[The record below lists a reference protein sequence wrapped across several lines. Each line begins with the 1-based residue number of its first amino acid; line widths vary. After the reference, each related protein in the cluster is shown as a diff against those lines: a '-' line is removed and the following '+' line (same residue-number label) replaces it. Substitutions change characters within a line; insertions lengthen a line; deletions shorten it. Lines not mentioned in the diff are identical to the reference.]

1 VLIDFI
7 AVLRANL
14 AALGHDYSVAAY
26 QPNTQVALPLMLNGS
41 LVTIGYQ
48 DAVAI
53 LVRSGV
59 ETANGSGHRFAASP
73 PTSHTAGIP
82 FLRGWTQV
90 DARVGGGWVRFVNT
104 HLEIQSFAPIQT
116 AQATEL
122 VAAMNNSPHP
132 VILVGDFNSAANPSA
147 PADRKTGSYGILRAA
162 GFDDL
167 WSRVHDEDTGPTCCH
182 LADLSNTTA
191 SFNQRLDL
199 IMARNIAGQNPGF
212 AGGVQMGVVGGSGND
227 RFMVPQGYSLWP
239 SDHAGVVAT
248 LRLPPGLFSAR

>member
-1 VLIDFI
+1 
-7 AVLRANL
+7 
-14 AALGHDYSVAAY
+14 
-26 QPNTQVALPLMLNGS
+26 
-41 LVTIGYQ
+41 
-48 DAVAI
+48 
-53 LVRSGV
+53 
-59 ETANGSGHRFAASP
+59 
-73 PTSHTAGIP
+73 
-82 FLRGWTQV
+82 
-90 DARVGGGWVRFVNT
+90 VNT

-147 PADRKTGSYGILRAA
+147 PADRKTGSYDILRAA